1 MKKRS
6 TLRLVSKIAFYSI
19 FVIVLALVAMLFISK
34 FTGKVFFVGNRTAVW
49 ILTDSM
55 DDTIPP
61 QTYILIEK
69 ADPADVKKDD
79 IITFYSDDPVLGGS
93 LNTHRVLEVIDGG
106 KEFVTKGDHNLAE
119 DKYTAKGDKL
129 VGVYVDD
136 IPLLTAL
143 GRFFAKPYGLGVT
156 IGLIILLSVG
166 VYLPELLKKKP
177 DEAKNTEQSTVAQPT
192 AEQNTPSDA
201 DAEAAKLAHDE
212 EIKRKAIEEY
222 LKKQSQESAGDQQGD
237 SNNQDKP

>member
-34 FTGKVFFVGNRTAVW
+34 FTGKVFFVGNHTAVW

-55 DDTIPP
+55 DDKIPP

-136 IPLLTAL
+136 IPFLTAL

-192 AEQNTPSDA
+192 AKQNTPSDA

-237 SNNQDKP
+237 SNNQDKT

>member
-19 FVIVLALVAMLFISK
+19 FAIVLALVAMLFISK
-34 FTGKVFFVGNRTAVW
+34 FTGKVFFVGDRTAVW

-55 DDTIPP
+55 DDAIPP

-69 ADPADVKKDD
+69 ADPTEIKKDD

-93 LNTHRVLEVIDGG
+93 LNTHRVVEVIDGG
-106 KEFVTKGDHNLAE
+106 KEFVTKGDHNIAKDE
-119 DKYTAKGDKL
+119 YTAKGDKI

-136 IPLLTAL
+136 IPFLTVI
-143 GRFFAKPYGLGVT
+143 GRFFAKPYGLGIT
-156 IGLIILLSVG
+156 IGLIILLSIG

-177 DEAKNTEQSTVAQPT
+177 EEEKPEKKEATGEATNAS
-192 AEQNTPSDA
+192 AEC
-201 DAEAAKLAHDE
+201 DE
-212 EIKRKAIEEY
+212 ESRRAHEEELKRQAIEEY
-222 LKKQSQESAGDQQGD
+222 LKKQAEERAKAQDNGSDNQQ
-237 SNNQDKP
+237 NQDQN

>member
-222 LKKQSQESAGDQQGD
+222 LKKQSEESAGDQQGD
-237 SNNQDKP
+237 SNNQDKT

>member
-55 DDTIPP
+55 DDAIPP

-136 IPLLTAL
+136 IPFLTAL

-192 AEQNTPSDA
+192 TAQNTPSDA

-222 LKKQSQESAGDQQGD
+222 LKKQSQENAGDQQGD
-237 SNNQDKP
+237 SNNQDKT

>member
-55 DDTIPP
+55 DDAIPP

-106 KEFVTKGDHNLAE
+106 KEFVTKGDHNIAKDE
-119 DKYTAKGDKL
+119 YTAKGDKI

-136 IPLLTAL
+136 IPFLTAI
-143 GRFFAKPYGLGVT
+143 GRFFAKPYGLGIT
-156 IGLIILLSVG
+156 IGLIILLSIG

-201 DAEAAKLAHDE
+201 DAEAARLAHDE

-237 SNNQDKP
+237 SNNQDKT